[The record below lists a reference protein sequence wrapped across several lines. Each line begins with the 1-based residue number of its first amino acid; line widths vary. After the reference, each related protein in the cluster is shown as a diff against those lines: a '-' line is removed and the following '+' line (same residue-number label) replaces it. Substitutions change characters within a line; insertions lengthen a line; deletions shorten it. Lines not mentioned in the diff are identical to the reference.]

1 LLGANGNKLDPNM
14 RATAISLFLAVAC
27 SWASFG
33 QQRSTL
39 VKGHRIGETFSDY
52 LIVEKGSAEEAAH
65 VLTDCVALLN
75 NRKERRKQESQTE
88 TCQQMEKIA
97 EGETVLL
104 GGLIALRHSQFAS
117 QKLVVMRLTIPDDFA
132 KVERDLVDKY
142 SPPDSEEQV
151 RYQNGFGAV
160 FLHPRATWVKRSDVV
175 VVASEDATP
184 TPILLLGQ
192 VGHDLEKAGVS
203 EMNATTV
210 EITDR
215 TWAESLVEKERNRPN
230 SLN

>member
-1 LLGANGNKLDPNM
+1 M
-14 RATAISLFLAVAC
+14 RATAISLFLVAAF
-27 SWASFG
+27 SWVLFG
-33 QQRSTL
+33 QQSSPL

-52 LIVEKGSAEEAAH
+52 LIVEKGNADEAAH

-75 NRKERRKQESQTE
+75 NRKERRKHESQTE

-97 EGETVLL
+97 EGDTVLL

-117 QKLVVMRLTIPDDFA
+117 QKLVMMRLTIPDDFA
-132 KVERDLVDKY
+132 RVERDLIEKY
-142 SPPDSEEQV
+142 GPPDSEEQV

-160 FLHPRATWVKRSDVV
+160 FSHPRVTWAKRSDVL
-175 VVASEDATP
+175 VVASEDAIPTP
-184 TPILLLGQ
+184 TLLLGQ
-192 VGHDLEKAGVS
+192 AGHDLEKAGVS

-215 TWAESLVEKERNRPN
+215 TWVESLAEKERNRPS